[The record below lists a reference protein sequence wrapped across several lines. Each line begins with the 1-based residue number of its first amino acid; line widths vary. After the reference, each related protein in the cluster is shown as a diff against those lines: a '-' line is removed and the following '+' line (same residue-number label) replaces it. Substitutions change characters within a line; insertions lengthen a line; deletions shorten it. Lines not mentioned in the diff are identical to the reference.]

1 MNTNYVELHNHIQQQ
16 LGKLGKDLPGAMTG
30 FGTLHASSVEAGT
43 LDTKTKE
50 LIALAISAAIRCEGC
65 ISYHVHDALA
75 AGATRQEIVEALGV
89 AILMGGAP
97 AAVNAV
103 YVMDAVDQFTQK

>member
-1 MNTNYVELHNHIQQQ
+1 MNSNYEELHAHLQEQ
-16 LGKLGKDLPGAMTG
+16 LGKLGRELPGPMTG
-30 FGTLHASSVEAGT
+30 FGKLHAASVEAGA

-50 LIALAISAAIRCEGC
+50 LIAIAISAAIRCEGC

-75 AGATRQEIVEALGV
+75 AGATRQEITEALGV

-103 YVMDAVDQFTQK
+103 YVLDAVEQFSK